1 MAQNKRKGRPAAGK
15 EGSDKTYSNES
26 LVKVSKI
33 IKIGVIHMIDNGFI
47 DSKEVFLVISLYTDF
62 APPPI
67 LSILNMDFICNLWI

>member
-1 MAQNKRKGRPAAGK
+1 MAQNKRKGRPAGK

-47 DSKEVFLVISLYTDF
+47 DSKEGF
-62 APPPI
+62 
-67 LSILNMDFICNLWI
+67 